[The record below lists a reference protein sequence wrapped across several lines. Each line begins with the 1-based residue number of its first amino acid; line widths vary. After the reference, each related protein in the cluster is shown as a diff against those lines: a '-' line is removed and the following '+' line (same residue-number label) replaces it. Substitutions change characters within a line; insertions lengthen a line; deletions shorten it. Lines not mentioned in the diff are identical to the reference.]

1 MVRPDQDTSRP
12 LRRIAFGSCRKQ
24 KRPQPVWDA
33 VAATEPELWLWTGD
47 SIYPQTPTTP
57 ELLRSAYEAAEA
69 DRGYQAMLS
78 STRFGIE
85 GVYDDHDFGEN
96 DGGRWCSSPDPCLPP
111 PASRLQPPAS
121 AGSAPAFTASP
132 ACRYAHREAGRQLF
146 LDLVLR
152 APRDSPRRT
161 QEGGLYAA
169 RVFGPPGRQVKIV
182 LLDTRY
188 GRDSHALPSVGAS
201 RWLPKAGY
209 FAAMERLGCAAL
221 GLGRNHEGDPNPKP
235 NPKPNPN
242 PNRTLAAP

>member
-1 MVRPDQDTSRP
+1 MQLSRP
-12 LRRIAFGSCRKQ
+12 PPPASR
-24 KRPQPVWDA
+24 
-33 VAATEPELWLWTGD
+33 
-47 SIYPQTPTTP
+47 
-57 ELLRSAYEAAEA
+57 
-69 DRGYQAMLS
+69 
-78 STRFGIE
+78 
-85 GVYDDHDFGEN
+85 
-96 DGGRWCSSPDPCLPP
+96 LPP
-111 PASRLQPPAS
+111 PASRLPPPAS
-121 AGSAPAFTASP
+121 RLRFTASP
-132 ACRYAHREAGRQLF
+132 VSRYAHREAGRQLF

-188 GRDSHALPSVGAS
+188 GRDSHALPSLGAS

-221 GLGRNHEGDPNPKP
+221 GLGRNHEGDPKPKP

-242 PNRTLAAP
+242 PNRTLAAT

>member
-1 MVRPDQDTSRP
+1 MVRPDQDTPRP

-96 DGGRWCSSPDPCLPP
+96 DGGRWCSSPDPRLPP
-111 PASRLQPPAS
+111 PASRLQPPL
-121 AGSAPAFTASP
+121 
-132 ACRYAHREAGRQLF
+132 HR
-146 LDLVLR
+146 
-152 APRDSPRRT
+152 
-161 QEGGLYAA
+161 
-169 RVFGPPGRQVKIV
+169 
-182 LLDTRY
+182 
-188 GRDSHALPSVGAS
+188 
-201 RWLPKAGY
+201 
-209 FAAMERLGCAAL
+209 
-221 GLGRNHEGDPNPKP
+221 
-235 NPKPNPN
+235 
-242 PNRTLAAP
+242 